1 MVSRLMLNL
10 RGGVVTDHESQWTR
24 VRQKG
29 SPGDFPESA
38 LTTRP
43 DFIDTVIGNLGDPVS
58 FWEDS
63 RDQDPG
69 SGDTS
74 SLSRSRS
81 TGERQEQEGGIEL
94 TLLRRNSDPMGS
106 GGPRVEGHAHGP
118 RVDC

>member
-1 MVSRLMLNL
+1 MLNL
-10 RGGVVTDHESQWTR
+10 RGGVSVDQNSRWT
-24 VRQKG
+24 QHPTKAAYLPF
-29 SPGDFPESA
+29 SDSS
-38 LTTRP
+38 TTTKEG

-63 RDQDPG
+63 MDQEPG